1 MALKIHPA
9 QIKNDRFE
17 LVTPFETRVITH
29 AFHDIDG
36 THSRIRDWVPV
47 MTLVT
52 GAAARYGMF
61 QGNAAEI
68 AAAIREHRNETFEEA
83 RRFAI
88 ESAGLSALTQ
98 MEWALRMAR
107 RQKGQST
114 PVNEMIIQ
122 KIWQGE
128 ELFGSSGEST
138 ELLQKTAE
146 EASLLFKA
154 YEILLLEMGRD
165 ENLRKASADPDG
177 WRLPGSMDFLKE
189 LQNCGVKNYFV
200 TGAVVEY
207 DPAGCPSGTM
217 YEEICALGYPVGQG
231 ALIEA
236 FRGSSWDKKQPK
248 IEIMKEICR
257 ENGIDPAH
265 VLIVGDG
272 RSEIAA
278 GVELGAVT
286 MSRLDRDAA
295 RPREIHKQLGA
306 NIIVEDYRGV
316 FPVFFTNN

>member
-1 MALKIHPA
+1 MALIIDQPCYTSSSV
-9 QIKNDRFE
+9 E
-17 LVTPFETRVITH
+17 VVTPFEKRVITH

-52 GAAARYGMF
+52 GATARYGMF
-61 QGNAAEI
+61 QGSVDHI
-68 AAAIREHRNETFEEA
+68 ASAIREHKDELFEEA
-83 RRFAI
+83 HRFAI

-107 RQKGQST
+107 RLKGEST
-114 PVNEMIIQ
+114 SVNEEIIR
-122 KIWQGE
+122 KIWLGE
-128 ELFGSSGEST
+128 ELFENSGEDAET
-138 ELLQKTAE
+138 LQKIARD
-146 EASLLFKA
+146 ASCLFKA

-165 ENLRKASADPDG
+165 ENIKKAAEAPEA
-177 WRLPGSMDFLKE
+177 WRLPGSMDFLQDLHK
-189 LQNCGVKNYFV
+189 NGVKNYFV

-207 DPAGCPSGTM
+207 DPQGRPAGTM
-217 YEEICALGYPVGQG
+217 YEEICALQYPVGEG

-236 FRGSSWDKKQPK
+236 FRGSSWHEKQPK

-257 ENGIDPAH
+257 DNGIDPAH
-265 VLIVGDG
+265 VLVVGDG

-278 GVELGAVT
+278 GVQLGAVT
-286 MSRLDRDAA
+286 MSRLDSSAA
-295 RPREIHKQLGA
+295 RAREIHRTLGT

-316 FPVFFTNN
+316 FPALFTKA